1 MDENFGNLLPKV
13 VTELPGSNSKNLA
26 QLLDKYEP
34 RGIISTQKN
43 PNIIFWKMAHGAN
56 VYDVDGN
63 LFIDCTSG
71 FGVAAVGHSN
81 ASVTAAIQE
90 QSNQL
95 LHSVGEI
102 FPHSLRANLSEKIIQ
117 VAGRHSDSQ
126 IIFANSGSEAVE
138 IAVKTS
144 ILYTKKSGILAFSGG
159 FHGQSIGA
167 LAVSSQR
174 EFRDPFTQVISPK
187 TVFIAYPNPY
197 RPAISYSDLDAG
209 ALCLQSIENL
219 LNDRV
224 SGIPDI
230 GAIVVEPIQGVHGYI
245 VPPPNFL
252 SGLRL
257 LCDKYNILLIAD
269 EIFTGFG
276 RTGNWLAM
284 DYENVVADITCVG
297 KAMTGG
303 LPLAACIARRDIMNA
318 WDTDG
323 FISLHGSTFAPNSL
337 SCASA
342 LATIDQIK
350 KLNLIER
357 SETVGRRLL
366 TRFQDLK
373 EKFEVIGDVR
383 GRGMA
388 LAIELVK
395 DKKSK
400 EPDPNSTSKLIRYLL
415 GKGILCI
422 STGYP
427 TGNVIAFS
435 PPLVISD
442 AQLDYVVASLTE
454 GLKLLK

>member
-1 MDENFGNLLPKV
+1 MDEIFGKSLPKV
-13 VTELPGSNSKNLA
+13 ITELPGPNSKELA
-26 QLLDKYEP
+26 RLTEKYEP

-43 PNIIFWKMAHGAN
+43 ENIIFWRKAHDAN

-102 FPHSLRANLSEKIIQ
+102 FPHSLRAKLAEAIIQ
-117 VAGRHSDSQ
+117 IAGRHLDYQ
-126 IIFANSGSEAVE
+126 LIFTNSGSEAVE
-138 IAVKTS
+138 VAIKTA
-144 ILYTKKSGILAFSGG
+144 ILFTKKSGVISFVGG

-187 TVFIAYPNPY
+187 TVFVTYPNPY
-197 RPAISYSDLDAG
+197 RPNMLHEDSDTG
-209 ALCLQSIENL
+209 AMCLQSIESL
-219 LNDRV
+219 LQDRV

-252 SGLRL
+252 SGLRV
-257 LCDKYNILLIAD
+257 LCNKYKILLIAD

-284 DYENVVADITCVG
+284 DHENVVADITCVG

-303 LPLAACIARRDIMNA
+303 LPLAACIAKREIMNA

-323 FISLHGSTFAPNSL
+323 FISLHGSTFAPNPL
-337 SCASA
+337 SCAAA
-342 LATIDQIK
+342 LATIEQMNSLK
-350 KLNLIER
+350 LIEK
-357 SETVGRRLL
+357 SEAVGQKLL
-366 TRFQDLK
+366 EKFYELK
-373 EKFEVIGDVR
+373 EKFGVIGDVR

-395 DKKSK
+395 DRYSK
-400 EPDPNSTSKLIRYLL
+400 EPNPEATSKIIGFMLS
-415 GKGILCI
+415 KGVMCI

-427 TGNVIAFS
+427 IGNVIAFS
-435 PPLVISD
+435 PPLVISE
-442 AQLDYVVASLTE
+442 AQLDYVVATLSE
-454 GLKLLK
+454 GLKLI